1 MFQDLQRLVLHLLV
15 LIIKLVVVDSSK
27 DLSQFDFKEKEN
39 GLPLK
44 GINMWFAAKRTLSNL
59 HKQDKITLAEVKL
72 FRQQCGTFLTIILSK
87 MFEKS
92 PLSSG
97 VKNKACLIL
106 ENLLKKKKLSNQ
118 SVMKNL
124 LHYFVFIFISLLY
137 LHQFFFIIYF
147 ISIWFLHRFVKN
159 RSTI

>member
-1 MFQDLQRLVLHLLV
+1 MHLLV

-106 ENLLKKKKLSNQ
+106 ENLLKKKSFL
-118 SVMKNL
+118 
-124 LHYFVFIFISLLY
+124 IS
-137 LHQFFFIIYF
+137 QWWKICFIILCLSSLVCCIY
-147 ISIWFLHRFVKN
+147 ISFFLLFTLFRFGFY
-159 RSTI
+159 TAL